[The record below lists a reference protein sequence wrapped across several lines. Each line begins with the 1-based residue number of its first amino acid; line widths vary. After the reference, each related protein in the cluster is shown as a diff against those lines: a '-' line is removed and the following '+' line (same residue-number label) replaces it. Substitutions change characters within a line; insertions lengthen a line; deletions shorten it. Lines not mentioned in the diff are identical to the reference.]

1 MNPPDQTPTQT
12 ADENVETFCYGH
24 PDRPTKLR
32 CSRCDRYICGQCAI
46 PASVGQ
52 HCPECV
58 AEARKSAPR
67 VRTAMAVNAPVTR
80 AIIGVTVAVYV
91 FELVLGDS
99 FVNRF
104 TAFGPAIADGEV
116 YRLLTSV
123 FLHLPFRGGLFALMH
138 IFFNMYILSIYGA
151 QVEQVFGSV
160 RYLFLYLATGF
171 FASASSYA
179 FNDCANGLGASGAVF
194 GVVGVLL
201 VYLYNRRSATF
212 ADPYLRSLG
221 VFVALNLA
229 LGFMVPRID
238 NIAHLGGLVGGIALG
253 AGFDR
258 KRLVKASAP
267 LPLQIAAAV
276 AVLGVGVAL
285 VVQKTAAF
293 DVTACFR

>member
-1 MNPPDQTPTQT
+1 MTDQTPVP
-12 ADENVETFCYGH
+12 VEHDAETYCYGH

-32 CSRCDRYICGQCAI
+32 CSRCDRPICGQCAI

-58 AEARKSAPR
+58 AEARRSAPK

-80 AIIGVTVAVYV
+80 AIIAVTVGVYV
-91 FELVLGDS
+91 LELVLGDS

-104 TAFGPAIADGEV
+104 TAFGPGIADGEV

-138 IFFNMYILSIYGA
+138 IVFNMYILSVYGA
-151 QVEQVFGSV
+151 QVEQVFGSA

-171 FASASSYA
+171 FASAASYA

-194 GVVGVLL
+194 GIVGILI

-221 VFVALNLA
+221 TFVALNLA

-238 NIAHLGGLVGGIALG
+238 NIAHIGGLVAGMALG

-258 KRLVKASAP
+258 GRLTKASAP
-267 LPLQIAAAV
+267 PALQLAAAV
-276 AVLGVGVAL
+276 LVVGVGIAL

-293 DVTACFR
+293 DIASCFG